1 MMNKVILL
9 GRLGAD
15 PIFRENDTYKVCFLS
30 LATNESYL
38 KGGERVQKTLWHRIS
53 VFGVHESEYAKKYL
67 RKGDQVLLEGKLNYK
82 KVLQDDGQERV
93 YSEILIA
100 PPYGS
105 LKLTQRPK
113 EKGEGGQDLEEEDLK
128 TPSEGFPSENL
139 PVLSDDDLLKTLEK

>member
-1 MMNKVILL
+1 MNTVILL

-15 PIFRENDTYKVCFLS
+15 PVFRENDAYKVCFLS
-30 LATNESYL
+30 LATNEFYL

-53 VFGVHESEYAKKYL
+53 VFGERYAEYAKKYL
-67 RKGDQVLLEGKLNYK
+67 KKGDQVLLEGKLNYK

-93 YSEILIA
+93 YSEILSS

-113 EKGEGGQDLEEEDLK
+113 EKGEGRQDFEEEDLK
-128 TPSEGFPSENL
+128 ISFEDFPSENL
-139 PVLSDDDLLKTLEK
+139 PALSDDALLETLEK